1 MQVTRTTEIWVGA
14 FVALG
19 LVALF
24 FVSMQVSNLGDFKS
38 SRGSYVLK
46 AHFGNVGGLKVRAP
60 VSMAGVT
67 LGRVE
72 KITFDASRYEALVEM
87 RIDPSYKQLPEDTSA
102 SILTAG
108 LLGEQYIGLSAGG
121 SDDFLK
127 DGDEI
132 ELTQSAVILEQLI
145 SKLMFNKAEEGKAET
160 KKTARDA
167 PVASSQVNLSTA
179 KPVQSSDV
187 APSVPVA
194 QESSAAPIP
203 AVAPKAEADVQQ
215 KTKMKTGKTTHK
227 ATASSRHAPAGT
239 AEHHTSTR
247 TEHAAKKKA
256 H

>member
-87 RIDPSYKQLPEDTSA
+87 RMDPAYKQLPEDTSA

-145 SKLMFNKAEEGKAET
+145 SKLMFNKAEEGKTES
-160 KKTARDA
+160 KKTGRDI
-167 PVASSQVNLSTA
+167 PSASSQLSASPTKSA
-179 KPVQSSDV
+179 PAPQT

-194 QESSAAPIP
+194 QEP
-203 AVAPKAEADVQQ
+203 AVDQAPLAAPKADAEVPQQ
-215 KTKMKTGKTTHK
+215 TKSRSGQPKHK
-227 ATASSRHAPAGT
+227 ASAVKRSSSSVAV
-239 AEHHTSTR
+239 HHSNSHVD
-247 TEHAAKKKA
+247 HAATKKKG

>member
-24 FVSMQVSNLGDFKS
+24 FVAMQVSNLGDFKS
-38 SRGSYVLK
+38 SRGSYILK

-72 KITFDASRYEALVEM
+72 KISFDNARYEALVEM
-87 RIDPSYKQLPEDTSA
+87 RIDPSYKQIPEDTSA

-121 SDDFLK
+121 SEEYFK
-127 DGDEI
+127 EGDEI

-145 SKLMFNKAEEGKAET
+145 SRFMFNKAEEGKADPKKAAQDSSPAPVVTAVTPAPIAKVQQANDTPVVNAPADAVPRSGAAEET
-160 KKTARDA
+160 KHAAKHHGHKA
-167 PVASSQVNLSTA
+167 VAKKQA
-179 KPVQSSDV
+179 AV
-187 APSVPVA
+187 AVA
-194 QESSAAPIP
+194 
-203 AVAPKAEADVQQ
+203 APKA
-215 KTKMKTGKTTHK
+215 
-227 ATASSRHAPAGT
+227 S
-239 AEHHTSTR
+239 
-247 TEHAAKKKA
+247 EHAAKKKK

>member
-24 FVSMQVSNLGDFKS
+24 FVAMQVSNLGDFKS
-38 SRGSYVLK
+38 SRGSYLIK

-72 KITFDASRYEALVEM
+72 KISFDASRYEALVEV
-87 RIDPSYKQLPEDTSA
+87 RIDPAFKQIPDDTSA

-108 LLGEQYIGLSAGG
+108 LLGEQYIGLTAGG
-121 SDDFLK
+121 SDTYLK
-127 DGDEI
+127 EGDEI

-145 SKLMFNKAEEGKAET
+145 SRLMFNKAEEGKGDN
-160 KKTARDA
+160 KKASENSPAPAA
-167 PVASSQVNLSTA
+167 PVSVKA
-179 KPVQSSDV
+179 V
-187 APSVPVA
+187 APVPESASVA
-194 QESSAAPIP
+194 QVQEDASKPEAENEVKRKTKGSSAAS
-203 AVAPKAEADVQQ
+203 
-215 KTKMKTGKTTHK
+215 HK
-227 ATASSRHAPAGT
+227 SVRK
-239 AEHHTSTR
+239 
-247 TEHAAKKKA
+247 HAAETHHDAGHKSHATKKKS

>member
-72 KITFDASRYEALVEM
+72 KISFDASRYEALVEM

-121 SDDFLK
+121 SDDYLK

-145 SKLMFNKAEEGKAET
+145 SKLMFNKAEEGKSDT
-160 KKTARDA
+160 KKSARDA
-167 PVASSQVNLSTA
+167 PVTSSSATSSPA
-179 KPVQSSDV
+179 KPVQTADV
-187 APSVPVA
+187 VPSVPLS
-194 QESSAAPIP
+194 QEPSAPQVSP
-203 AVAPKAEADVQQ
+203 VVPKAEAEAQS
-215 KTKMKTGKTTHK
+215 KTKSRSGKTVHK
-227 ATASSRHAPAGT
+227 AAVARHPQALN
-239 AEHHTSTR
+239 AERRSSTR
-247 TEHAAKKKA
+247 ADHAAKKKA

>member
-24 FVSMQVSNLGDFKS
+24 FVSMQVSKLGDFKS

-72 KITFDASRYEALVEM
+72 KITFDTGRYEALVEM
-87 RIDPSYKQLPEDTSA
+87 RIEPSYKQLPEDTSA

-121 SDDFLK
+121 SDDYLK

-145 SKLMFNKAEEGKAET
+145 SKLMFNKAEEGKTDT
-160 KKTARDA
+160 KKASHDAPALTTPVTSSTVKAAQASEMAPVAPVVPEVSAAPPAAKAEDVGGQKKIKPRSGRVTHKSAAPKQTPAPEHHSTARD
-167 PVASSQVNLSTA
+167 
-179 KPVQSSDV
+179 
-187 APSVPVA
+187 
-194 QESSAAPIP
+194 
-203 AVAPKAEADVQQ
+203 
-215 KTKMKTGKTTHK
+215 G
-227 ATASSRHAPAGT
+227 
-239 AEHHTSTR
+239 
-247 TEHAAKKKA
+247 HAAKKKA

>member
-87 RIDPSYKQLPEDTSA
+87 RIDPAFKQLPEDTSA

-145 SKLMFNKAEEGKAET
+145 SKLMFNKAEEGKTEA
-160 KKTARDA
+160 KKSTRDA
-167 PVASSQVNLSTA
+167 PLATSAVTTSAPRPIQPPDAVPST
-179 KPVQSSDV
+179 
-187 APSVPVA
+187 SVVP
-194 QESSAAPIP
+194 EAAPTP
-203 AVAPKAEADVQQ
+203 LTPKAENEVQQ
-215 KTKMKTGKTTHK
+215 KIKSKSPKSNHK
-227 ATASSRHAPAGT
+227 ASAVKHTSAPSS
-239 AEHHTSTR
+239 EHHASPR
-247 TEHAAKKKA
+247 ADHASKKKA

>member
-72 KITFDASRYEALVEM
+72 KITFDGSRYEALVEM
-87 RIDPSYKQLPEDTSA
+87 RIEPAYKQLPEDTSA

-121 SDDFLK
+121 SDDYLK

-145 SKLMFNKAEEGKAET
+145 SKLMFNKAEEGKGET
-160 KKTARDA
+160 KKSAHDAPASTTSVTSSSVAKGPQLSETSAEA
-167 PVASSQVNLSTA
+167 PVA
-179 KPVQSSDV
+179 P
-187 APSVPVA
+187 
-194 QESSAAPIP
+194 EISSAAT
-203 AVAPKAEADVQQ
+203 AVKSEDVAVKQ
-215 KTKMKTGKTTHK
+215 KTKSKSVRATHK
-227 ATASSRHAPAGT
+227 AASPKHSSGQVSD
-239 AEHHTSTR
+239 HHSSTR
-247 TEHAAKKKA
+247 DGHASKKKA

>member
-24 FVSMQVSNLGDFKS
+24 FVAMQVSNLGDFKS
-38 SRGSYVLK
+38 SRGSYLIK

-72 KITFDASRYEALVEM
+72 KISFDASRYEALVEV
-87 RIDPSYKQLPEDTSA
+87 RIDPAFKQIPEDTSA

-108 LLGEQYIGLSAGG
+108 LLGEQYIGLTAGG
-121 SDDFLK
+121 SDTYLK
-127 DGDEI
+127 EGDEI

-145 SKLMFNKAEEGKAET
+145 SRLMFNKAEEGKGES
-160 KKTARDA
+160 KKASENTPAPAAPLAVKAAVA
-167 PVASSQVNLSTA
+167 PVAETA
-179 KPVQSSDV
+179 SAAQ
-187 APSVPVA
+187 A
-194 QESSAAPIP
+194 QEDASKPE
-203 AVAPKAEADVQQ
+203 AENEVKR
-215 KTKMKTGKTTHK
+215 KTKGSSVASHKSVRKHVAETH
-227 ATASSRHAPAGT
+227 HDAG
-239 AEHHTSTR
+239 HKS
-247 TEHAAKKKA
+247 HAAKKKS

>member
-145 SKLMFNKAEEGKAET
+145 SKLMFNKAEEGKTES
-160 KKTARDA
+160 KKTARDT
-167 PVASSQVNLSTA
+167 PVASAQVTASPA
-179 KPVQSSDV
+179 KPMQSVDV
-187 APSVPVA
+187 VPPVPVP
-194 QESSAAPIP
+194 QESSVTQVPP
-203 AVAPKAEADVQQ
+203 VTPKAEADIQQ
-215 KTKMKTGKTTHK
+215 KAKSRAGKTAHK
-227 ATASSRHAPAGT
+227 AATAKHAPAST
-239 AEHHTSTR
+239 AEHHASSR
-247 TEHAAKKKA
+247 AAHAAKKKA

>member
-87 RIDPSYKQLPEDTSA
+87 RMDPAYKQLPEDTSA

-121 SDDFLK
+121 SDDYLK

-145 SKLMFNKAEEGKAET
+145 SKLMFNKAEEGKGEV
-160 KKTARDA
+160 KKTTRDA
-167 PVASSQVNLSTA
+167 PVTSSSVT
-179 KPVQSSDV
+179 SSVPSKVAQQPDV
-187 APSVPVA
+187 AASVPP
-194 QESSAAPIP
+194 APEALTP
-203 AVAPKAEADVQQ
+203 AVAPKAEAEVQQ
-215 KTKMKTGKTTHK
+215 KTKSKPPRSGHK
-227 ATASSRHAPAGT
+227 AVTAKHTSAASP
-239 AEHHTSTR
+239 EHHSSPR
-247 TEHAAKKKA
+247 VDHAAKKKA

>member
-72 KITFDASRYEALVEM
+72 KITFDSSRYEALVEM
-87 RIDPSYKQLPEDTSA
+87 RIDPAFKQLPEDTSA

-145 SKLMFNKAEEGKAET
+145 SKLMFNKAEEGKTEA
-160 KKTARDA
+160 KKTAHDA
-167 PVASSQVNLSTA
+167 PVASASVISSGAKAAQPLEVAAPVSESQDAATAPLAPKIEGNVGVPKKSKSKSSRVSHKAVAAKPSSASTSEHHSTA
-179 KPVQSSDV
+179 
-187 APSVPVA
+187 
-194 QESSAAPIP
+194 
-203 AVAPKAEADVQQ
+203 
-215 KTKMKTGKTTHK
+215 
-227 ATASSRHAPAGT
+227 RAG
-239 AEHHTSTR
+239 
-247 TEHAAKKKA
+247 HAAKKKA

>member
-24 FVSMQVSNLGDFKS
+24 FVAMQVSNLGDFKS
-38 SRGSYVLK
+38 SRGSYILK
-46 AHFGNVGGLKVRAP
+46 AHFGNIGGLKVRAP

-72 KITFDASRYEALVEM
+72 KISFDNSRYEALVEM
-87 RIDPSYKQLPEDTSA
+87 RIDPSYKQIPEDTSA

-121 SDDFLK
+121 SEEYFK
-127 DGDEI
+127 EGDEI

-145 SKLMFNKAEEGKAET
+145 SRFMFNKAEEGKADP
-160 KKTARDA
+160 KKAAQDSSPA
-167 PVASSQVNLSTA
+167 PVAKVQPANDTPVVNVPADAVPRSGAAEETKHAA
-179 KPVQSSDV
+179 KHHGHKAV
-187 APSVPVA
+187 AKKQAAVA
-194 QESSAAPIP
+194 VA
-203 AVAPKAEADVQQ
+203 APKA
-215 KTKMKTGKTTHK
+215 
-227 ATASSRHAPAGT
+227 S
-239 AEHHTSTR
+239 
-247 TEHAAKKKA
+247 EHAAKKKK